1 MHTITFT
8 CETITPM
15 FLSGADGTTP
25 ELRAPSIK
33 GALRFWWRAMN
44 GDDPNM
50 KTEEAKLF
58 GGSGDEEGKS
68 KFTIEVLKPLPQTSR
83 NEFVNSKMVNGK
95 TVSLMAKTYQ
105 DENRERNGRKVPF
118 YKINILK
125 YLAFG
130 PVQYDNVAREPR
142 LTRDYIEVNETF
154 KIKIAYSETIQNAV
168 LLAFTAL
175 SNFGGLGSKSRN
187 GFGCFRIVSATQ
199 KTVSINSDC
208 TITEQEINVNLPT
221 ITLSNLANG
230 NLANYTAFSSAI
242 SLWTSE
248 RQHSSWEEALFE
260 VGDRYQAA
268 REQVEYWHNWEKRQL
283 IALPII
289 VRDER
294 SQDDNFLERHAK
306 PYFLHVEKLP
316 NNRFRGSILCLPYN
330 YLAEHPKFDGRYNED
345 YIQAIEDF
353 NQELGLQPLQR

>member
-1 MHTITFT
+1 MHSITFT

-44 GDDPNM
+44 GHNPNM
-50 KTEEAKLF
+50 KTEESVMF
-58 GGSGDEEGKS
+58 GGSGDAEGRS
-68 KFTIEVLKPLPQTSR
+68 KFTIEVLKPFPKKSREELPDSVGYGPNR
-83 NEFVNSKMVNGK
+83 
-95 TVSLMAKTYQ
+95 VSFIVDTY
-105 DENRERNGRKVPF
+105 EGNNRMKDGRAFRV
-118 YKINILK
+118 NILK

-130 PVQYDNVAREPR
+130 PIQYNREAKINI
-142 LTRDYIEVNETF
+142 LTRDYFMAGETF
-154 KIKIAYSETIQNAV
+154 NIKIVCSSAIATFVLNAF
-168 LLAFTAL
+168 AAL
-175 SNFGGLGSKSRN
+175 SKFGGLGSKSRN

-199 KTVSINSDC
+199 KIVSINSDC
-208 TITEQEINVNLPT
+208 SITTQETNINLPS
-221 ITLSNLANG
+221 ITLSNLAKG
-230 NLANYTAFSSAI
+230 NLANYTAFSSTI
-242 SLWTSE
+242 SSWTSE

-268 REQVEYWHNWEKRQL
+268 REQVENWHEWYVREL
-283 IALPII
+283 IAQPII
-289 VRDER
+289 VRNER
-294 SQDDNFLERHAK
+294 TQDHNFLDRHAK

-316 NNRFRGSILCLPYN
+316 NNKFCGSILCLPYN

-353 NQELGLQPLQR
+353 NQELGLQPL